1 MMKNIKNIGLLL
13 LAIGMFSSCEKSLLQ
28 DPKTTITVNTAWQSE
43 GDVQAEIAAAY
54 SFFRSPLTTYYAH
67 YAYGEF
73 RAGDVKSLVAFNLE
87 RNDLGTD
94 YYAVDN
100 WRDWGKFYR
109 AIAQCNL
116 ILEKMVIMDNA
127 LFTNKPKAY
136 YHAEI
141 RFLRS
146 FIYFYMTRIWGDVPL
161 NLEGVNKK
169 PLPRL
174 AKEKVWEFCIQ
185 EVEAAYDA
193 LPLQVTTANERGIKP
208 TKIAALALLSH
219 IHMFNQNYEAA
230 EKALQQIQTNE
241 VAAGLE
247 LLPFSKFKE
256 VIKGRS
262 KESIFEVNFND
273 KEASI
278 YSTLG
283 AAFARPPEIRTKLS
297 EACNIPIKVAD
308 ELFPSGTSDLRNQW
322 VTNRSNTLDI
332 TLNKFDV
339 KAPDFT
345 VTAPKYEAN
354 IILLRYAEILLLH
367 AEVLT
372 RNNKPNEAIAKLN
385 KVRSRSTAA
394 LYDATTEP
402 DLLQAILKERRKELI
417 GEGYRWYDLM
427 RTNKIPEFN
436 SYITPAHVEE
446 GAAYWPVSAY
456 SFDGNPYMVQTGFWS
471 K

>member
-1 MMKNIKNIGLLL
+1 MKNIKNIGILLM
-13 LAIGMFSSCEKSLLQ
+13 AIGMLGSCEKSLIQ

-43 GDVQAEIAAAY
+43 SDVQAEIAAAY

-73 RAGDVKSLVAFNLE
+73 RAGDVKTPIASNLE

-94 YYAVDN
+94 YYTIDN

-116 ILEKMVIMDNA
+116 ILEKTATMDDD
-127 LFTNKPKAY
+127 LFKTKQKAY
-136 YHAEI
+136 YHAEV

-146 FIYFYMTRIWGDVPL
+146 YIYFYMTRIWGDVPL

-174 AKEKVWEFCIQ
+174 AKEKIWDFCIQ
-185 EVEAAYDA
+185 EAEAAYDA
-193 LPLQVTTANERGIKP
+193 LPLQVTVANERGVKP
-208 TKIAALALLSH
+208 TKIAVLALISH
-219 IHMFNQNYEAA
+219 IHMFSRNYEAA
-230 EKALQQIQTNE
+230 EKTLRQIQTNE
-241 VAAGLE
+241 GAAGLE

-262 KESIFEVNFND
+262 KESIFEINFND
-273 KEASI
+273 KEAST

-283 AAFARPPEIRTKLS
+283 AAFARPPEIKTKIW
-297 EACNIPIKVAD
+297 EACNIPVKVAD
-308 ELFPSGTSDLRNQW
+308 ELFPVGTSDLRVQW

-354 IILLRYAEILLLH
+354 IILSRYAEILLLH
-367 AEVLT
+367 AEVLA
-372 RNNKPNEAIAKLN
+372 RNNKPNEAITQLN
-385 KVRSRSTAA
+385 RVRARSTAA
-394 LYDATTEP
+394 LYDAAIEP
-402 DLLQAILKERRKELI
+402 DLLKAILKERRKELI
-417 GEGYRWYDLM
+417 GEGYLWYDVV
-427 RTNKIPEFN
+427 RTDRVPEFN
-436 SYITPAHVEE
+436 SYITATHVEE
-446 GAAYWPVSAY
+446 GATYWPVSAY
-456 SFDGNPYMVQTGFWS
+456 SFDGNPHMVQTSFWS